1 MKHGVILGKHL
12 DISRAEL
19 FAQGIEIEKH
29 YLQVAVFDDTKNVD
43 FTKLAWIVKRGEV
56 IRTDSV
62 TATDLIGVSS
72 AELGNFFKKKWLCRR
87 YKDFDPLHTDEEI
100 KNKWKEYIRLDKDFE
115 FVLEITGYQDISR
128 FSCIDFDKPV
138 NSMQIGMMPAKLTQ
152 IMVNIATGKLQW
164 QKDFSTSLEMTNGKL
179 QWQNDEMTK
188 GVWTEGSTPKGITVY
203 DPFMWLGTTYMVA
216 NSMWYNVLGSD
227 INITPAKQ
235 NLPWWE
241 KQAYYQKLPLTLFSH
256 DVTQSI
262 NKPMLKHVSCIV
274 TEWWLGHI
282 ISGKT
287 KPHEIAEYALEIEK
301 LYKAWINN
309 MMPIWEHMI
318 IVCSIPWHVWGENKH
333 VVNILQHC
341 EWKGIRVETVPQVY
355 TRAGQK
361 VGRKLVTLRW

>member
-29 YLQVAVFDDTKNVD
+29 YLQVAVFDDAKNVD
-43 FTKLAWIVKRGEV
+43 FTKLAWIVKRGQV
-56 IRTDSV
+56 VRTDSV
-62 TATDLIGVSS
+62 EAIDLMGVSS
-72 AELGNFFKKKWLCRR
+72 AELGNFFKKKGLCRR

-115 FVLEITGYQDISR
+115 FVLEVTGYQDISR

-152 IMVNIATGKLQW
+152 IMVNIATGKLLW
-164 QKDFSTSLEMTNGKL
+164 E
-179 QWQNDEMTK
+179 

-227 INITPAKQ
+227 INIAPAKQ

-241 KQAYYQKLPLTLFSH
+241 KQAYYQKLPLTLFNH
-256 DVTQSI
+256 DVTQAI
-262 NKPMLKHVSCIV
+262 NKPFLKYVNCIV
-274 TEWWLGHI
+274 TEGRLGHI
-282 ISGKT
+282 ITAKT
-287 KPHEIAEYALEIEK
+287 KPHEIEEYALEIEK

-333 VVNILQHC
+333 VMHILQHC
-341 EWKGIRVETVPQVY
+341 ESKGIRVETVPQVY
-355 TRAGQK
+355 TRSGQK

>member
-29 YLQVAVFDDTKNVD
+29 YLQVAIFSDAKNVD
-43 FTKLAWIVKRGEV
+43 FSRLAGIVKRGKVVETKD
-56 IRTDSV
+56 I
-62 TATDLIGVSS
+62 TATDLIWVSS
-72 AELGNFFKKKWLCRR
+72 AELWNFFKKKGLCRR

-152 IMVNIATGKLQW
+152 IMVNIATGKL
-164 QKDFSTSLEMTNGKL
+164 TH
-179 QWQNDEMTK
+179 
-188 GVWTEGSTPKGITVY
+188 WTEGSTLQSKDITVY

-216 NSMWYNVLGSD
+216 NSMWYNVIWSD
-227 INITPAKQ
+227 INIAPAKQ

-241 KQAYYQKLPLTLFSH
+241 KQPYYQKLPLTLFNH

-262 NKPMLKHVSCIV
+262 SKPFLKYVSCIV

-282 ISGKT
+282 ITGKT

-333 VVNILQHC
+333 VMHILQHC
-341 EWKGIRVETVPQVY
+341 ESKGIRVETVPQVY
-355 TRAGQK
+355 TRSGQK